1 VEDGADLLE
10 CDLLEQEETM
20 VETPAVEPPT
30 IGGATKRLNY
40 FKKICPILL
49 QINSEILGLIGL
61 VASVAVH
68 PSRSCRVP
76 C

>member
-1 VEDGADLLE
+1 VVVVEDGADLLE

-49 QINSEILGLIGL
+49 QIISEIFGTYRPCSLGGR
-61 VASVAVH
+61 A
-68 PSRSCRVP
+68 PQP
-76 C
+76 